1 MSTRSRKTLMVA
13 ARFLIVA
20 ACLVLLWKSRGASW
34 SGILPWACG
43 LAVIWA
49 ALTSYT
55 WFYGNPDRE
64 SEMLARREERRASRT
79 VGR

>member
-13 ARFLIVA
+13 ARLLIVA

-34 SGILPWACG
+34 SGILPWAGG

-49 ALTSYT
+49 ALTSV
-55 WFYGNPDRE
+55 PPVPE
-64 SEMLARREERRASRT
+64 ALSSRKSRSP
-79 VGR
+79 G